1 MNNRCL
7 GFLHMSIRP
16 FKVYQTC
23 AFLIILAFF
32 ALLFLGGCSSGGG
45 GGEDDS
51 SQGSS
56 DGDSNGGDPTPTPTP
71 EPTPDDSTNNPAL
84 GKVWT
89 VDEILAEPEIGGA
102 GGAPLCGGEF
112 GFKRCTCA
120 PNVPSFIRYRPAVEE
135 CGGNAAAI
143 LSGEMLDAFSIVV
156 RDTQNRDRWPAA
168 GSGFGGCSADLAESE
183 SPPNR
188 CSAFKVQSR
197 FKIGGGVAEMH
208 CFGASGYSDIFAD
221 ASRMTVKLSDD
232 PFSNNDDIERYCLA
246 GPTVPLN

>member
-1 MNNRCL
+1 MNIQL
-7 GFLHMSIRP
+7 LKPHQTVALLLFL
-16 FKVYQTC
+16 T
-23 AFLIILAFF
+23 FF
-32 ALLFLGGCSSGGG
+32 ALLPLSGCSSGGG
-45 GGEDDS
+45 GGEDEQ

-56 DGDSNGGDPTPTPTP
+56 NGNSDEGQGADPAPTASPTPAPTP
-71 EPTPDDSTNNPAL
+71 NDTTGGSTT

-89 VDEILAEPEIGGA
+89 VDEILAEPEVGGA
-102 GGAPLCGGEF
+102 GGAPLCGGEL

-120 PNVPSFIRYRPAVEE
+120 PDVPSTVRYRPAVEE

-143 LSGEMLDAFSIVV
+143 LSGGLLDAFSIVV

-168 GSGFGGCSADLAESE
+168 GSGFGGCSADLADSD

-221 ASRMTVKLSDD
+221 AARMTVKLSDD